1 MQQTKAVPAEGAL
14 DLLLSPV
21 VFHEQLEGLAIQRIF
36 RFQFVDRDLGSF
48 SHGSIVSSAGK
59 PETGFPLALPPFG
72 GIPR

>member
-1 MQQTKAVPAEGAL
+1 MQQAKAVPAEGAL
-14 DLLLSPV
+14 DFLNGPGL
-21 VFHEQLEGLAIQRIF
+21 FHQHFERLAIQRIF

-48 SHGSIVSSAGK
+48 SHGAIVSSAGQ